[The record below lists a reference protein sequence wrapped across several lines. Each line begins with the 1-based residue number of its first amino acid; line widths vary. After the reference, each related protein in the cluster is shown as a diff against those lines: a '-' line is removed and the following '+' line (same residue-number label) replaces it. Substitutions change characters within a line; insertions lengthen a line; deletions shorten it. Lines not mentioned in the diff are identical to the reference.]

1 MITSAWSEKMRRE
14 RLGTLLVKAL
24 VIRRQVR
31 KRVRQS
37 GPTADEAQTGF
48 LATRKPLLRFAL
60 SGVMP

>member
-1 MITSAWSEKMRRE
+1 MRRE

-31 KRVRQS
+31 KWVKQS